1 MWEAIEAIG
10 DSRGDLPYD
19 IDGAVI
25 KLNDYTDRDV
35 YGHTDKV
42 SSWAIAYKYPPE
54 EKETVIRDIELT
66 VGRTGRINPTAVFD
80 PIRLCGTSV
89 SRATLHNQDF
99 INTMGIGIGDSV
111 TVYKSGEIIPKIKKV
126 LKEKRP
132 EGTVTF
138 QIPDVCPVCGA
149 KTIREEGTA
158 NILCTSQAC
167 PAQLVRHIIYFC
179 GRDAMDIK
187 GMGEMAVQK
196 LVDVHYLSSIADLY
210 LLKDHRAEL
219 IRAGLVGKEKN
230 TDKLLQAIE
239 DSKQNDAYQLLAGLG
254 IPNVGKAAARTILD
268 RFSSIENV
276 MQAGVAELQ
285 ETNDVGQVTAEGIV
299 LYFQEEE
306 NRSIVERMISYG
318 LNTKKIE
325 TQAAGTEFEGKTF
338 VITGTLPGMKRNE
351 AQELIEAHGG
361 KVSGSVSKKTDY
373 LLAGEAAGSKLDKA
387 KALGVKV
394 ISEEELKAMLG

>member
-1 MWEAIEAIG
+1 
-10 DSRGDLPYD
+10 
-19 IDGAVI
+19 
-25 KLNDYTDRDV
+25 
-35 YGHTDKV
+35 
-42 SSWAIAYKYPPE
+42 
-54 EKETVIRDIELT
+54 
-66 VGRTGRINPTAVFD
+66 
-80 PIRLCGTSV
+80 
-89 SRATLHNQDF
+89 
-99 INTMGIGIGDSV
+99 MGIGIGDSV